1 MVLYRYKNKEESK
14 TKRYKFKVEKKEEL
28 LDNRYQADIA
38 REMGVT
44 KQYLSLVLQGKCLAT
59 FPFAYTISSFV
70 GHKKVKYYFDIVE
83 IEKGE

>member
-1 MVLYRYKNKEESK
+1 MVLYRYKKKDEIK
-14 TKRYKFKVEKKEEL
+14 TKRYRFKVEKKNEL
-28 LDNRYQADIA
+28 LNGRYQSDIA
-38 REMGVT
+38 KEMGVT
-44 KQYLSLVLQGKCLAT
+44 KDYLSLVLLGKCMTT